1 MSYMY
6 VIEPGHREKSS
17 VMDAAGIYRQEE
29 AAEGGGGRK
38 QDNIWLLSLAFVTPI
53 AQHLS

>member
-17 VMDAAGIYRQEE
+17 VMDAAGIYRQEK
-29 AAEGGGGRK
+29 AAGVGG
-38 QDNIWLLSLAFVTPI
+38 QDDVWLLSLAFVTPI
-53 AQHLS
+53 AQLS